1 MLDEFILIAIRGIG
15 LGAIYAL
22 LAIGLNVIYNASH
35 ILNFAQGS
43 MFVLGGL
50 IGIYSSSTDYGTA
63 GWAAMLVLSGVA
75 LSLLMTFQGWITL
88 LPLRQSTQ
96 QHSWLITT
104 LAFSIIISA
113 VLFLTQGPWSSQ
125 YSGTVPYIVV
135 RGFRTPV
142 TFVVLPII
150 AVVWYLLLRWFS
162 ARTLTG
168 LALSAISQDLDAA
181 AAAGL
186 KIKRLQI
193 LAFSISGLVAG
204 SAGFAAAPI
213 ISVAPD
219 SGIRY
224 VIAGFV
230 AAVVGGMGSMF
241 GALVASAIIGC
252 LAMFA
257 VYSFGGQYEGFVSLI
272 ILSLVLFV
280 RPSGIFGSHA
290 ARRV

>member
-50 IGIYSSSTDYGTA
+50 IGIYSSGTDYGTA
-63 GWAAMLVLSGVA
+63 GWAAMLVVSGVA

>member
-50 IGIYSSSTDYGTA
+50 IGIYSSGTDYGTA
-63 GWAAMLVLSGVA
+63 GWAAMLVVSGVA

-150 AVVWYLLLRWFS
+150 AVIWYLLLRWFS

-204 SAGFAAAPI
+204 TAGFAAAPI

>member
-204 SAGFAAAPI
+204 TAGFAAAPI

>member
-50 IGIYSSSTDYGTA
+50 IGIYSSGTDYGTA
-63 GWAAMLVLSGVA
+63 GWAAMLVVSGVA

-204 SAGFAAAPI
+204 TAGFAAAPI

>member
-50 IGIYSSSTDYGTA
+50 IGIYSSGTDYGTA
-63 GWAAMLVLSGVA
+63 GWAAMLVVSGVA
-75 LSLLMTFQGWITL
+75 LSLLMTLQGWITL

-162 ARTLTG
+162 TRTLTG

-204 SAGFAAAPI
+204 TAGFAAAPI

-272 ILSLVLFV
+272 ILSLVLFI

>member
-50 IGIYSSSTDYGTA
+50 IGIYSSGTDYGTA
-63 GWAAMLVLSGVA
+63 GWAAMLVVSGVA

-193 LAFSISGLVAG
+193 LAFSIGGLVAG
-204 SAGFAAAPI
+204 TAGFAAAPI